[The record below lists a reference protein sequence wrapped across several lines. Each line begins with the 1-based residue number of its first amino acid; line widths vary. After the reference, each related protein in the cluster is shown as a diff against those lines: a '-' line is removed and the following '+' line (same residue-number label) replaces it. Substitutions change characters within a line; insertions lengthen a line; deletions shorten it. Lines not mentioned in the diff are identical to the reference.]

1 MKWLPTLYKLLTSI
15 MLIFEFN
22 EKINTTI
29 MKKILMIIALA
40 AVTTGFAQENKN
52 EKKETIVTKTAVKSE
67 KGTDVSSKAVTKTEK
82 QVVSLSDMDANQ
94 TNQTMIVEPT
104 QIKTDVDYD
113 YNGNR
118 FKFINQKDE
127 NGYRMMT
134 VKDNATNEEY
144 AIIKPTSKNGY
155 YILSQKGKSSFGYMN
170 ENGDFVVESYDADK
184 DAVIS
189 TIYKINSSNM
199 NEKPMDKDSM
209 DMDKN

>member
-94 TNQTMIVEPT
+94 TNQTMLVEPT